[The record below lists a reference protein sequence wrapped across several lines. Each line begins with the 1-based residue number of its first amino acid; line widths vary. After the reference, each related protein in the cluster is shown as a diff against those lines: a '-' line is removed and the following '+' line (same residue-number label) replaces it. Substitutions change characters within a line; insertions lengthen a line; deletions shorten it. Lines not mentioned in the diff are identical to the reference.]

1 MEVHNPHLWHEIHPH
16 DIQNHSKKLADTN
29 IYIYLNNI
37 HSNINTAQLVE
48 SSKARSIEPHGTL
61 QLMKS
66 EPDVRLKVDDLW
78 LAAMALKVH
87 PVSERLSFQIRAKSC
102 GRTG

>member
-1 MEVHNPHLWHEIHPH
+1 MEAKSQYAK
-16 DIQNHSKKLADTN
+16 IQNLAETS
-29 IYIYLNNI
+29 IHKYLNTT
-37 HSNINTAQLVE
+37 SLSINTAQLVE
-48 SSKARSIEPHGTL
+48 SQARLIELHGTL
-61 QLMKS
+61 LLMKS